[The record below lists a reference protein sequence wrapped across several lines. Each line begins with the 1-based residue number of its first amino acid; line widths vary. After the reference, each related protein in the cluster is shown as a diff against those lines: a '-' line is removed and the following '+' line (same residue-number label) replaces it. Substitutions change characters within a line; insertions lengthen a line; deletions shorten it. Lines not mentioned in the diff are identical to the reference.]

1 MNTVM
6 KQALVI
12 TTFSAAVILT
22 GCDKSKPEPKS
33 KTEKVEVV
41 SDWSCTHPENLNQ
54 IQTSLKKEYLKQIER
69 SLRQSQYQV
78 DADILNKINQ
88 GLKFEIKNI
97 RTLPLEDESQKNTQL
112 SCESQLVI
120 SLPKGLQKRAEK
132 AYIEELRH
140 SDEESQTLNDY
151 FSDNES
157 SLTLENDQLKGDFFY
172 NITKTDKEGLVFD
185 LPTQNSVIEGLVFVA
200 TKAVQYAAYVKENE
214 LIEEN
219 IEENQQI
226 SEQNNEEQTALAQE
240 AMDVRKKELDS
251 DKAKQ
256 VERLNQTWDKLSAEK
271 KNQFKQD
278 QSDWFK
284 KRDVECKVLAQKTVD
299 EIPEKDLETYQ
310 KQSDYWTADMRK
322 QNQDMQYTQC
332 FTQKTIERTVYL
344 NNLN

>member
-22 GCDKSKPEPKS
+22 GCGKSKPEPKS
-33 KTEKVEVV
+33 KTDKVEAI

-54 IQTSLKKEYLKQIER
+54 IQTSLKKEYLKEIER

-78 DADILNKINQ
+78 DEDILNKINQ
-88 GLKFEIKNI
+88 GLKFEIKSI
-97 RTLPLEDESQKNTQL
+97 RTLPLEDDSQKNTQL

-120 SLPKGLQKRAEK
+120 SFPKGLQKRAEK
-132 AYIEELRH
+132 AYIEVLRH
-140 SDEESQTLNDY
+140 SNEESETLNDY
-151 FSDNES
+151 FSDNDS
-157 SLTLENDQLKGDFFY
+157 PLTLENDQLKGEFFY
-172 NITKTDKEGLVFD
+172 NITKTDKEGLVFN
-185 LPTQNSVIEGLVFVA
+185 LPSQNTVIEGVVFVA

-219 IEENQQI
+219 IEENRQM
-226 SEQNNEEQTALAQE
+226 SEENNEEQTSLAQE

-271 KNQFKQD
+271 KTQFKQD

-284 KRDVECKVLAQKTVD
+284 KRDVECKVLAQKSVD
-299 EIPEKDLETYQ
+299 DIPEKDLETYQ
-310 KQSDYWTADMRK
+310 KQSNYWTAEMSK
-322 QNQDMQYTQC
+322 QNQEMQYTQC
-332 FTQKTIERTVYL
+332 FIQKTIERTVYL

>member
-1 MNTVM
+1 M

-22 GCDKSKPEPKS
+22 GCGKSKPEPKS

-97 RTLPLEDESQKNTQL
+97 RTLPLEDESQKNTEL
-112 SCESQLVI
+112 SCESQLII

-172 NITKTDKEGLVFD
+172 NITKTDKEGLLFD

-214 LIEEN
+214 L

-271 KNQFKQD
+271 KIQFKQD

>member
-1 MNTVM
+1 M

-22 GCDKSKPEPKS
+22 GCGKSKPEPKS
-33 KTEKVEVV
+33 KTDKVEAI

-54 IQTSLKKEYLKQIER
+54 IQTSLKKEYLKEIER

-78 DADILNKINQ
+78 DEDILNKINQ
-88 GLKFEIKNI
+88 GLKFEIKSI
-97 RTLPLEDESQKNTQL
+97 RTLPLEDDSQKNTQL

-120 SLPKGLQKRAEK
+120 SFPKGLQKRAEK
-132 AYIEELRH
+132 AYIEVLRH
-140 SDEESQTLNDY
+140 SNEESETLNDY
-151 FSDNES
+151 FSDNDS
-157 SLTLENDQLKGDFFY
+157 PLTLENDQLKGEFFY
-172 NITKTDKEGLVFD
+172 NITKTDKEGLVFN
-185 LPTQNSVIEGLVFVA
+185 LPSQNTVIEGVVFVA

-219 IEENQQI
+219 IEENRQM
-226 SEQNNEEQTALAQE
+226 SEENNEEQTSLAQE

-271 KNQFKQD
+271 KTQFKQD

-284 KRDVECKVLAQKTVD
+284 KRDVECKVLAQKSVD
-299 EIPEKDLETYQ
+299 DIPEKDLETYQ
-310 KQSDYWTADMRK
+310 KQSNYWTAEMSK
-322 QNQDMQYTQC
+322 QNQEMQYTQC
-332 FTQKTIERTVYL
+332 FIQKTIERTVYL

>member
-1 MNTVM
+1 M

-12 TTFSAAVILT
+12 TTFSAAVILS
-22 GCDKSKPEPKS
+22 GCGKSKPEPKS
-33 KTEKVEVV
+33 KTDKVETI
-41 SDWSCTHPENLNQ
+41 SDWSCTHPDNLNQ

-78 DADILNKINQ
+78 DEDILNKINQ
-88 GLKFEIKNI
+88 GLKFEIKSI
-97 RTLPLEDESQKNTQL
+97 RTLPLEDDSQKNTQL

-120 SLPKGLQKRAEK
+120 SFPKGLQKRAEK
-132 AYIEELRH
+132 AYIEVLRH
-140 SDEESQTLNDY
+140 SNEESETLNDY
-151 FSDNES
+151 FSDNDS
-157 SLTLENDQLKGDFFY
+157 PLTLENDQLKGEFFY
-172 NITKTDKEGLVFD
+172 NITKTDKEGLVFN
-185 LPTQNSVIEGLVFVA
+185 LPSQNTVIEGVVFVA

-219 IEENQQI
+219 IEENRQM
-226 SEQNNEEQTALAQE
+226 SEENNEEQTSLAQE

-271 KNQFKQD
+271 KTQFKQD

-284 KRDVECKVLAQKTVD
+284 KRDVECKVLAQKSVD
-299 EIPEKDLETYQ
+299 DIPEKDLETYQ
-310 KQSDYWTADMRK
+310 KQSNYWTAEMSK
-322 QNQDMQYTQC
+322 QNQEMQYTQC
-332 FTQKTIERTVYL
+332 FIQKTIERTVYL